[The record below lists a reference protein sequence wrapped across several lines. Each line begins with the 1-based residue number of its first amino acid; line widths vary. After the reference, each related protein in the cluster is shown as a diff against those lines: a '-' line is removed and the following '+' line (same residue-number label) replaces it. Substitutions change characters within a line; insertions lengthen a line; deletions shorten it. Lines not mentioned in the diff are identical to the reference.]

1 LKTKTSEI
9 KTENENLVKSITDPD
24 KGLLA
29 AMQREIDKVD
39 AITKQYI
46 AWRKEIQGA
55 IAD

>member
-1 LKTKTSEI
+1 LKTKTEHI

-29 AMQREIDKVD
+29 AMQKEIDKVD
-39 AITKQYI
+39 EITKKYL

-55 IAD
+55 ITD